1 MKILDL
7 KVFGKIL
14 YVLSYNKTK
23 TNVEMVQEGKMV
35 KNVEF
40 ESHLI
45 GFSDHPSKLMAQILP
60 ENTQES

>member
-1 MKILDL
+1 MKIVDF

-14 YVLSYNKTK
+14 YVLSYSKTK
-23 TNVEMVQEGKMV
+23 SQVEMVQEGKMV
-35 KNVEF
+35 KNAVF
-40 ESHLI
+40 DCHLI